1 MVEVSPGFLVI
12 CALGLVA
19 LVWMLIEEQRGK
31 HSDSS
36 VGSSREGMD
45 KDVNRRVTGGLA
57 AAWGVSCG
65 LVSAALLVSGVI
77 RTDAGIAFGLVGL
90 LISFLVLR
98 WSVRKLRTR

>member
-1 MVEVSPGFLVI
+1 MEVSPGFLII
-12 CALGLVA
+12 CAVGLVA
-19 LVWMLIEEQRGK
+19 LVWMLVEEQRGK
-31 HSDSS
+31 RSDNS
-36 VGSSREGMD
+36 VGGPPEEID
-45 KDVNRRVTGGLA
+45 KDVNRRIAGGLA

-65 LVSAALLVSGVI
+65 LVSAAFLVTGVI